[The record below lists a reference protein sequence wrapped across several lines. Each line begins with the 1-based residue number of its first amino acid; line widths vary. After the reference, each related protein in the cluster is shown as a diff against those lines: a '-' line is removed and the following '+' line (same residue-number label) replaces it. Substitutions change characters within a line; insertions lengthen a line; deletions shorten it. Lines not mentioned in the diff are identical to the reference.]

1 MSRHIKNSENKE
13 MNREKKKISM
23 IISEFINNL
32 LLHVL
37 SFLTYAHI

>member
-23 IISEFINNL
+23 IISEFINL